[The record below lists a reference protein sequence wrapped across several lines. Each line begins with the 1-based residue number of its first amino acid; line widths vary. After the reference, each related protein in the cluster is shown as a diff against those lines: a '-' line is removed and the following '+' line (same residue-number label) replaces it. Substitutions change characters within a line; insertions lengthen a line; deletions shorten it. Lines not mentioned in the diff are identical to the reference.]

1 MMMKFELPE
10 RYMKQSKGIIYV
22 DTKQIISI
30 MQDDDDAKDT
40 FHIYLSNGNSWTVKG
55 NFKETLKLLRRENT
69 FNRYD
74 NMSLKEMAEEL
85 SWLTQCGGIR
95 SYFDKEC
102 CPGICVYDSA
112 KLFNLF
118 ACCEEVAYEIED
130 GHFKKA
136 EEMIDAYYK
145 EVTE

>member
-10 RYMKQSKGIIYV
+10 RYMKQSKGVIYV
-22 DTKQIISI
+22 DTRHIISI
-30 MQDDDDAKDT
+30 EKDDEDAKDT
-40 FHIYLSNGNSWTVKG
+40 FAIYLVNGNCWTVKG
-55 NFKETLKLLRRENT
+55 NIEETLKILKRENNV
-69 FNRYD
+69 NRYD
-74 NMSLKEMAEEL
+74 NMSLKEMADEIG
-85 SWLTQCGGIR
+85 SLTQCGGIR

-112 KLFNLF
+112 KLFNFF
-118 ACCEEVAYEIED
+118 ACCEEVAYEIEY

-136 EEMIDAYYK
+136 EEMVDAYYK